1 MISRKSIQ
9 EVLDA
14 VRVEEVV
21 GEFVALKRRGVNMIG
36 LCPFHGEKTPSF
48 NVSPS
53 RNIFKCFGCGKGGDA
68 ISFLKEHE
76 NMSFEDSV
84 RWIAKKYGINLEE
97 IELSNDDIQERLQ
110 QESLYLVNDFALDFY
125 HKQLK
130 DTDLGKSI
138 GLHYFKARGF
148 NDETIEKFSL
158 GWAPDTG
165 DALTKAA
172 TATGYKLEQLKRLKL
187 CNDNSRDFFRSRVLF
202 PIQNL
207 TGKVVGFAGRTL
219 SNDKSVPKYINSPE
233 SELYIKSKVLYGAFQ
248 AKKAIQQHD
257 ECIVVEGYSDVISLH
272 QAGLENVVAPCGTAL
287 VEEHARIIKR
297 LTRTGN
303 VLFLFDGD
311 AAGIAA
317 ATKNLKSVLPIDL
330 NVRIAV
336 LPDGEDPDSY
346 VAKNGA
352 EALRNFIEQ
361 HSQDFIYFKISQQ
374 QKVIERDP
382 IQKVKLLRE
391 LIELIA
397 MIPDQIKRSIYI
409 RECSVKLDV
418 TEQSLISELNKLIYN
433 DLSKKRQAAER
444 QGMRASD
451 SPQHQVEKPI
461 NELDFITQPR
471 RSEQEPSKSL
481 GHELQEK
488 DIIRILICAGD
499 KVFDE
504 QQNVSIAEYILSN
517 IQEIIDDFDDK
528 IFEGIAKECM
538 QLLSQ
543 GQVVSFQYFIQH
555 PDESYRKLAVDLSTS
570 PHDYSPNWLDR
581 WNLPLQFQK
590 APDDNFTLDTSQ
602 SLKRFLL
609 KRLTRL
615 CDKNQEEI
623 KKLSSG
629 DNMEQLLIAMKAQQK
644 LMETRNNLAKDMGVV
659 VLK

>member
-14 VRVEEVV
+14 VRIEDVV
-21 GEFVALKRRGVNMIG
+21 GEFVGLKRRGVNMIG

-68 ISFLKEHE
+68 ITFLKEHE

-97 IELSNDDIQERLQ
+97 IELSDTDVQERLQ
-110 QESLYLVNDFALDFY
+110 QESLYLVNDFALEFY
-125 HKQLK
+125 HKQLI

-138 GLHYFKARGF
+138 GLHYLKSRGF
-148 NDETIEKFSL
+148 NDETIEQFAL
-158 GWAPDTG
+158 GWAPDSG

-172 TATGYKLEQLKRLKL
+172 TTKGYKLEQLKKLKL
-187 CNDNSRDFFRSRVLF
+187 STESNRDFFRSRVLF

-219 SNDKSVPKYINSPE
+219 SNDKGVPKYINSPE

-248 AKKAIQQHD
+248 AKKSIQQLD
-257 ECIVVEGYSDVISLH
+257 QCIVVEGYADVISLH
-272 QAGLENVVAPCGTAL
+272 QAGIENVVAPCGTAL

-336 LPDGEDPDSY
+336 LPNGEDPDSY
-346 VAKNGA
+346 VNKHGA
-352 EALRNFIEQ
+352 AALRTFIEDY
-361 HSQDFIYFKISQQ
+361 SLDFIFFKIAQQ

-397 MIPDQIKRSIYI
+397 LIPDQIKRSVYI
-409 RECSVKLDV
+409 RECAVKLDV

-433 DLSKKRQAAER
+433 DLAKKKQLSDK

-451 SPQHQVEKPI
+451 SNEPHLERPI
-461 NELDFITQPR
+461 NELEFITQPKR
-471 RSEQEPSKSL
+471 IEPEQNKIY
-481 GHELQEK
+481 GNELQER
-488 DIIRILICAGD
+488 DIIRILITAGD
-499 KVFDE
+499 RIYDVN
-504 QQNVSIAEYILSN
+504 QNISIAEFILAN
-517 IQEIIDDFDDK
+517 IQEIIDDFDNK
-528 IFEGIAKECM
+528 TFEKVAKECL

-543 GQVVSFQYFIQH
+543 GQSVNFQYFIQH
-555 PDESYRKLAVDLSTS
+555 PDESYRNLAVDLTAS
-570 PHDYSPNWLDR
+570 PHDYSPNWQER

-590 APDDNFTLDTSQ
+590 MPEDNFTKDTEQ
-602 SLKRFLL
+602 ALKMFLL

-629 DNMEQLLIAMKAQQK
+629 DNMEQLIIAMKAQQK
-644 LMETRNNLAKDMGVV
+644 LMETRNELAKEIGVV

>member
-14 VRVEEVV
+14 VRIEDIV
-21 GEFVALKRRGVNMIG
+21 GEFVGLKRRGVNMIG

-53 RNIFKCFGCGKGGDA
+53 RNIYKCFGCGKGGDA
-68 ISFLKEHE
+68 ITFLKEHE

-84 RWIAKKYGINLEE
+84 RWIAKKYGIKLEE
-97 IELSNDDIQERLQ
+97 IELSDTDVQERLQ
-110 QESLYLVNDFALDFY
+110 QESLYLVNDFALEFY
-125 HKQLK
+125 HKQLI

-138 GLHYFKARGF
+138 GLNYFKVRGF
-148 NDETIEKFSL
+148 TQETVEKFLL
-158 GWAPDTG
+158 GWAPDSG

-172 TATGYKLEQLKRLKL
+172 TTTGYKIEQLKKLKL
-187 CNDNSRDFFRSRVLF
+187 TTDSNRDFFRSRVLF

-207 TGKVVGFAGRTL
+207 TGKIVGFAGRTL
-219 SNDKSVPKYINSPE
+219 SNDKGVPKYINSPE

-248 AKKAIQQHD
+248 AKKSIQQLD
-257 ECIVVEGYSDVISLH
+257 QCIIVEGYADVISLH
-272 QAGLENVVAPCGTAL
+272 QAGIENVVAPCGTAL

-346 VAKNGA
+346 VNKNGA
-352 EALRNFIEQ
+352 EALRNFIDQ
-361 HSQDFIYFKISQQ
+361 NSLDFIFFKIAQQ
-374 QKVIERDP
+374 EKIIERDP

-397 MIPDQIKRSIYI
+397 MIPDQIKRSVYI
-409 RECSVKLDV
+409 RECAVKLDV
-418 TEQSLISELNKLIYN
+418 TEQSLISELNKLIYS
-433 DLSKKRQAAER
+433 DLSKKRQASEK

-451 SPQHQVEKPI
+451 SPEYQNVNPI
-461 NELDFITQPR
+461 NELEFITQPKR
-471 RSEQEPSKSL
+471 TEPEKNKTY
-481 GHELQEK
+481 GNELQER
-488 DIIRILICAGD
+488 DIIRILITAGERPYD
-499 KVFDE
+499 N
-504 QQNVSIAEYILSN
+504 NVSIAEFILAN
-517 IQEIIDDFDDK
+517 IQEIIDDFDNK
-528 IFEGIAKECM
+528 TFEKVAKDCL

-543 GQVVSFQYFIQH
+543 GQSVNFQYFIQH
-555 PDESYRKLAVDLSTS
+555 PDESYRNLAVDLTAS
-570 PHDYSPNWLDR
+570 PHDYSPNWQER

-590 APDDNFTLDTSQ
+590 MPEDNFTNDTEQ
-602 SLKRFLL
+602 ALKRFLL

-615 CDKNQEEI
+615 CDKNQEVI
-623 KKLSSG
+623 KKISQS
-629 DNMEQLLIAMKAQQK
+629 DNIEQLIIAMKAQQK
-644 LMETRNNLAKDMGVV
+644 LMETRNELAKELGVV